1 MKNSKLLTI
10 ATLLLT
16 LAACGGGGGGG
27 SASSALSTNADLADL
42 SISAG
47 TLDPPFSS
55 DTYAYLVGPQEM
67 FVHGS
72 VTLTP
77 LAAHAGATITVDGL
91 VVASGTPSPVIDVP
105 ATVTPVLV
113 RVTAEDGESVREYN
127 VIITRQGLSLQTDY
141 VKASNTGQ
149 NDRFGYSVA
158 LDGDT
163 LVVGADYEAS
173 NATGV
178 DGDQL
183 DHSAPHSG
191 AVYVFFRHLNGTW
204 FQEAYLKASNTDAG
218 DAFGQSVA
226 LDGDTLVVGADGED
240 SNATGVNGNQ
250 LDNSAPWSGA
260 AYVFVR
266 SDGIWSQQ
274 AYLKA
279 SNTDSDDAFG
289 QSVAL
294 DGDTLVVG
302 ANEASN
308 ATGVDG
314 NELDNSASSSG
325 AAYVFVRSDG
335 IWSQQAYLKAS
346 NTDASDYFGWSV
358 ALDGD
363 TVVVGADSESS
374 NATGVNGN
382 QLDNSASSSGAAYVF
397 VRSDG
402 IWSQQ
407 AYLKASN
414 TDSDDTFGTSV
425 ALDGDTLMVGA
436 CGEDSNATGVN
447 GNQLDNSASSS
458 GAAYVFVRSDGIWSQ
473 QAYLKAS
480 NTDAGDVFGRSLA
493 LDGDTLV
500 VGASSEDG
508 GMLLNN
514 LPESGAAYFFV
525 RSGGTWSQEN
535 YVKALDTENG
545 DAFGTSVAL
554 DGGTLVIGARTE
566 DSNATGVNGNQF
578 DNSAP
583 NSGAI
588 YIFK

>member
-1 MKNSKLLTI
+1 MKNSNLLTI
-10 ATLLLT
+10 ATVLLT

-91 VVASGTPSPVIDVP
+91 VVASGTPSSVIDVP

-127 VIITRQGLSLQTDY
+127 VIITRQGLSMQTDY
-141 VKASNTGQ
+141 VKASNTGG

-204 FQEAYLKASNTDAG
+204 FQEAYLKASNTGAG

-279 SNTDSDDAFG
+279 SNT
-289 QSVAL
+289 
-294 DGDTLVVG
+294 
-302 ANEASN
+302 ESN
-308 ATGVDG
+308 
-314 NELDNSASSSG
+314 
-325 AAYVFVRSDG
+325 
-335 IWSQQAYLKAS
+335 
-346 NTDASDYFGWSV
+346 
-358 ALDGD
+358 
-363 TVVVGADSESS
+363 
-374 NATGVNGN
+374 
-382 QLDNSASSSGAAYVF
+382 
-397 VRSDG
+397 
-402 IWSQQ
+402 
-407 AYLKASN
+407 
-414 TDSDDTFGTSV
+414 DTFGTSV

-436 CGEDSNATGVN
+436 DGEDSNATGVN
-447 GNQLDNSASSS
+447 GNQLDNSSNRS
-458 GAAYVFVRSDGIWSQ
+458 GAAYVFVRSDGTWSQ

-480 NTDAGDVFGRSLA
+480 NTGAGDVFGRSLA

-508 GMLLNN
+508 GTLLNN
-514 LPESGAAYFFV
+514 LPESGAAYVFV
-525 RSGGTWSQEN
+525 RSGGIWSQEN
-535 YVKALDTENG
+535 YVKALDTESADG
-545 DAFGTSVAL
+545 FGVSVAL
-554 DGGTLVIGARTE
+554 DGGTLLVGAWGE

-578 DNSAP
+578 DNSASF
-583 NSGAI
+583 SGAA
-588 YIFK
+588 YLFK

>member
-16 LAACGGGGGGG
+16 LAACGGGGG

-47 TLDPPFSS
+47 TLDPAFSS

-77 LAAHAGATITVDGL
+77 LAAHGGATITVDGL

-127 VIITRQGLSLQTDY
+127 VIITRQGLSMQTDY
-141 VKASNTGQ
+141 VKASNTGG

-204 FQEAYLKASNTDAG
+204 FQEAYLKASNTG
-218 DAFGQSVA
+218 NNDAFGQSVA

-346 NTDASDYFGWSV
+346 NTDSDDAFGQSV

-363 TVVVGADSESS
+363 TLVVGANEAS
-374 NATGVNGN
+374 NATGVDGN
-382 QLDNSASSSGAAYVF
+382 ELDNSASSSGAAYVF

-447 GNQLDNSASSS
+447 GNQLDNSSDNS
-458 GAAYVFVRSDGIWSQ
+458 GAAYVFVRSDGTWSQ

-480 NTDAGDVFGRSLA
+480 NTGDDDVFGRSLA

-500 VGASSEDG
+500 VGARGEDG
-508 GMLLNN
+508 GILLDN

-583 NSGAI
+583 NSGAV

>member
-1 MKNSKLLTI
+1 MKNSNLLTI
-10 ATLLLT
+10 ATVLLT

-91 VVASGTPSPVIDVP
+91 VVASGTPSSVIDVP

-127 VIITRQGLSLQTDY
+127 VIITRQGLSMQTDY
-141 VKASNTGQ
+141 VKASNTGG

-204 FQEAYLKASNTDAG
+204 FQEAYLKASNTGAG

-308 ATGVDG
+308 ATGVNG
-314 NELDNSASSSG
+314 NALDNSASSSG
-325 AAYVFVRSDG
+325 AAYVFFRSG
-335 IWSQQAYLKAS
+335 GTWSQQAYLKAS
-346 NTDASDYFGWSV
+346 NTDASDFFGWSV

-382 QLDNSASSSGAAYVF
+382 QLDNSADSSGAAYVF

-414 TDSDDTFGTSV
+414 TESNDTFGTSV

-436 CGEDSNATGVN
+436 DGEDSNATGVN
-447 GNQLDNSASSS
+447 GNQLDNSSNRS
-458 GAAYVFVRSDGIWSQ
+458 GAAYVFVRSDGTWSQ

-480 NTDAGDVFGRSLA
+480 NTGAGDVFGRSLA

-508 GMLLNN
+508 GTLLNN
-514 LPESGAAYFFV
+514 LPESGAAYVFV
-525 RSGGTWSQEN
+525 RSGGIWSQEN
-535 YVKALDTENG
+535 YVKALDTESADG
-545 DAFGTSVAL
+545 FGVSVAL
-554 DGGTLVIGARTE
+554 DGGTLLVGAWGE

-578 DNSAP
+578 DNSASF
-583 NSGAI
+583 SGAA
-588 YIFK
+588 YLFK

>member
-1 MKNSKLLTI
+1 MKNSNLLTI
-10 ATLLLT
+10 ATVLLT

-91 VVASGTPSPVIDVP
+91 VVASGTPSSVIDVP

-127 VIITRQGLSLQTDY
+127 VIITRQGLSMQTDY
-141 VKASNTGQ
+141 VKASNTGG

-204 FQEAYLKASNTDAG
+204 FQEAYLKASNTG
-218 DAFGQSVA
+218 
-226 LDGDTLVVGADGED
+226 
-240 SNATGVNGNQ
+240 
-250 LDNSAPWSGA
+250 
-260 AYVFVR
+260 
-266 SDGIWSQQ
+266 
-274 AYLKA
+274 
-279 SNTDSDDAFG
+279 
-289 QSVAL
+289 
-294 DGDTLVVG
+294 
-302 ANEASN
+302 
-308 ATGVDG
+308 
-314 NELDNSASSSG
+314 
-325 AAYVFVRSDG
+325 
-335 IWSQQAYLKAS
+335 
-346 NTDASDYFGWSV
+346 
-358 ALDGD
+358 
-363 TVVVGADSESS
+363 
-374 NATGVNGN
+374 
-382 QLDNSASSSGAAYVF
+382 
-397 VRSDG
+397 
-402 IWSQQ
+402 
-407 AYLKASN
+407 
-414 TDSDDTFGTSV
+414 
-425 ALDGDTLMVGA
+425 
-436 CGEDSNATGVN
+436 
-447 GNQLDNSASSS
+447 
-458 GAAYVFVRSDGIWSQ
+458 
-473 QAYLKAS
+473 
-480 NTDAGDVFGRSLA
+480 AGDVFGRSLA

-508 GMLLNN
+508 GTLLNN
-514 LPESGAAYFFV
+514 LPESGAAYVFV
-525 RSGGTWSQEN
+525 RSGGIWSQEN
-535 YVKALDTENG
+535 YVKALDTESADG
-545 DAFGTSVAL
+545 FGVSVAL
-554 DGGTLVIGARTE
+554 DGGTLLVGAWGE

-578 DNSAP
+578 DNSASF
-583 NSGAI
+583 SGAA
-588 YIFK
+588 YLFK